1 MVAKEVGSLGKA
13 RPTTIN
19 HRRSPQIRRNLA
31 KKGKG
36 SDRDLF
42 PDYDKMS
49 SGGPDLQSSSS
60 CCRESGLVESGQ
72 SSCRSQFSGHPPRGC
87 EVPTGRPG
95 GKDAYRVEALAHV
108 ILEHAA
114 SRVTTGPM
122 HGCPEDVMC
131 RFQCLVGK
139 LDHSVKEFG
148 PDFNPAVFN

>member
-42 PDYDKMS
+42 PDYGTMS

-60 CCRESGLVESGQ
+60 A
-72 SSCRSQFSGHPPRGC
+72 SSSAAENQALRK
-87 EVPTGRPG
+87 VV
-95 GKDAYRVEALAHV
+95 KALAEANSV
-108 ILEHAA
+108 DI
-114 SRVTTGPM
+114 P
-122 HGCPEDVMC
+122 PEV
-131 RFQCLVGK
+131 
-139 LDHSVKEFG
+139 VKFLQEDPEVEMRTELKRG
-148 PDFNPAVFN
+148 TCYPRACSLQGYNRSYA